1 MSSKTKRR
9 IIKILTLATVKAS
22 EGIKVKR
29 REREREKES
38 GQRGECWI
46 WHVFIHELSTTH
58 VGGLKSTLMIFV
70 FGADTPS
77 SPLKSE

>member
-9 IIKILTLATVKAS
+9 IIKILILATVKAS
-22 EGIKVKR
+22 EGIKVK
-29 REREREKES
+29 REREKES